1 MSRQAAP
8 LLASRRAL
16 LAAAPALALLAS
28 GCGFQLRRAATYSFQ
43 SIAVKGKGLL
53 QAIIRRE
60 LKGQGTVSVL
70 AEGADAQ
77 GAEVVLEVLETS
89 RNSGIAAST
98 SGGQI
103 RELTLTLSVRFQLT
117 RTQGGAVLIAPATV
131 QQTRDISYNETSALA
146 KENEQELLYRDMT
159 VDIAQQIVRQLAFVK
174 AA

>member
-1 MSRQAAP
+1 MQRAP
-8 LLASRRAL
+8 TSLIGRRTL
-16 LAAAPALALLAS
+16 LAAAPALVLLT
-28 GCGFQLRRAATYSFQ
+28 GCGFQLRRATTYPFK
-43 SIAVKGKGLL
+43 SIAIKGKGLL
-53 QAIIRRE
+53 QAHIRRE
-60 LKGQGTVSVL
+60 LKGQGTLEVL
-70 AEGADAQ
+70 AEAADPL
-77 GAEVVLEVLETS
+77 GAEVVLDVLSQS

-117 RTQGGAVLIAPATV
+117 RTQGGVVLIAPATL

-159 VDIAQQIVRQLAFVK
+159 VDIAQQIVRQLGFVK